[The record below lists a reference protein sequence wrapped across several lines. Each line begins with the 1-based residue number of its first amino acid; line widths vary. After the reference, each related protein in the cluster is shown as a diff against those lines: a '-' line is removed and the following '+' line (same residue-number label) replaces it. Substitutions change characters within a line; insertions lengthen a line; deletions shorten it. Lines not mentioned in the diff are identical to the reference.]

1 MDIVSYVI
9 GLISGKK
16 QGAGNITI
24 DGNIT
29 CTETADGEITIEE
42 DSDGE

>member
-1 MDIVSYVI
+1 MDIESYVI

-24 DGNIT
+24 ESGIT

-42 DSDGE
+42 DDDGE

>member
-1 MDIVSYVI
+1 MDIVSYII

-24 DGNIT
+24 DGSIT
-29 CTETADGEITIEE
+29 CTETADGKISIEE

>member
-24 DGNIT
+24 ESGIN

-42 DSDGE
+42 DGNG